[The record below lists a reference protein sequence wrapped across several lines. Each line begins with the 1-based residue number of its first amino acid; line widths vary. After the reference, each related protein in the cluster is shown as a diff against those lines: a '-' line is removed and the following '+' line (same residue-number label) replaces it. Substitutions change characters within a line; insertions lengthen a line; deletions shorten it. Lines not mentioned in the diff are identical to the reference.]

1 MNLLTTFVKPT
12 KPLAFDSLVKRAPSQ
27 WTHWAQ
33 PPDTVI
39 MDQVT
44 SNGAESTMNM
54 IGHEVSILV
63 LFPRRKYFLSFGEVV
78 RGVLACLP
86 VGVEDYR
93 TSLPAG

>member
-54 IGHEVSILV
+54 IGHEVSTLV
-63 LFPRRKYFLSFGEVV
+63 LFPRRKHFLSFWEVF

-93 TSLPAG
+93 IGLPTG